1 MAPYR
6 RWTKPS
12 NAGPP
17 FTFRPFCAYVERP
30 DMRTFLRFGQVVAG
44 RCAIAAPVA
53 ACTPPQA
60 AGGRRAPVPGAGAE
74 PRAVP
79 YPTGRPGPPGA
90 LKTAAVTTDES
101 VV

>member
-44 RCAIAAPVA
+44 GCALAAAVA
-53 ACTPPQA
+53 ACTPPPA
-60 AGGRRAPVPGAGAE
+60 AGGGRVPVTGARPA

-79 YPTGRPGPPGA
+79 YPIRPPPPPGPINPPAVPGP
-90 LKTAAVTTDES
+90 
-101 VV
+101 